1 MTQLGVKE
9 YYSAATFMGANE
21 EEPSRLNLATRLVAR
36 CYSFNDCGFKHSYK
50 IIVV

>member
-1 MTQLGVKE
+1 MRK
-9 YYSAATFMGANE
+9 YYSTPNFIGANE

-36 CYSFNDCGFKHSYK
+36 CYSFNDCGFKYSYK